1 MIAGFEFCYLE
12 FHGLVKTDKSD
23 NRELNKNISYF
34 ITCPACRKEIPGVE
48 YIKVNGRMICEDCY
62 LEEQQR
68 IKFAD
73 PVAVCSKKL
82 FRKMHGLEGIEGL
95 TELQKAIYEFIISS
109 GGAKKEEVA
118 KKFGISL
125 LETENQFA
133 LLRHC
138 ELVKGQKRAD
148 YIYLVP
154 LDALISSETTLFLFR
169 TCSLNLQKEDSYI
182 SQVSKLM

>member
-1 MIAGFEFCYLE
+1 
-12 FHGLVKTDKSD
+12 
-23 NRELNKNISYF
+23 
-34 ITCPACRKEIPGVE
+34 
-48 YIKVNGRMICEDCY
+48 
-62 LEEQQR
+62 
-68 IKFAD
+68 
-73 PVAVCSKKL
+73 
-82 FRKMHGLEGIEGL
+82 MHGLEGIDGL